1 LHRGRKGKKRRTEE
15 LTGGDSRS
23 EREEERERGRARAEE
38 RGGVGPGCW
47 VGLPSLL
54 SSSFLFFFSILKL
67 FKQNYLN
74 SNKFEFKPYKLN
86 TRKTMLQHE
95 CTNMLIL

>member
-1 LHRGRKGKKRRTEE
+1 MRGKRKRGERRPEEKREGEVSGPAERKK
-15 LTGGDSRS
+15 G
-23 EREEERERGRARAEE
+23 
-38 RGGVGPGCW
+38 GGVMGRPRVLGCF
-47 VGLPSLL
+47 PPFFFFLL
-54 SSSFLFFFSILKL
+54 SFFFSTLKP
-67 FKQNYLN
+67 FKQNHLN